1 MRKGN
6 TGFTLIELI
15 VTISII
21 ALSMTIAVPGFQNM
35 LARNRVATQVNDFIL
50 ATNLARSEA
59 LRRGSV
65 VSILAEDGSDTDNE
79 FGPGFCVYVGL
90 AVYGADSCADT
101 GGEVLRNF
109 PALIGEATL
118 DSFEDDEVIAFNGLG
133 GVVDETIKNVDLC
146 YAGQDGRR
154 IYISLIG
161 RSRSHRPDDADSA
174 KQPDC

>member
-15 VTISII
+15 VTIRII